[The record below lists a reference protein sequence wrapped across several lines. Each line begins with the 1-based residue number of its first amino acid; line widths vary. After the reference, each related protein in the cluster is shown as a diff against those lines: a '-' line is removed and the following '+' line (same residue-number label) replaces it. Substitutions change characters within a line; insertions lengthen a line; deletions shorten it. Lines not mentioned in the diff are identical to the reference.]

1 MTPKEKAMNLYCKFR
16 NNNYSTW
23 INKLDAKKMC
33 LIAVDE
39 ILYLD
44 SPATELNEFEKY
56 IEYWQEI
63 KQEIEKL

>member
-39 ILYLD
+39 IIYQINN
-44 SPATELNEFEKY
+44 PEREW
-56 IEYWQEI
+56 YWKKVRQEI
-63 KQEIEKL
+63 QKL